1 MAPSELPGEP
11 ADRMRRSDGAQT
23 RERLLL
29 SALRLFAEKGYERTS
44 TREFAHSAHANVGAI
59 AYYFGDKQGLYR
71 AAFTEV
77 TGNPRDDIAAFAD
90 PALSLHQALL
100 AVYRGFAEPFELGE
114 LPRLCTRLHLRE
126 MIEPTGA
133 WQTHIQ
139 MDLRPYHQALT
150 EVLRR
155 HLGLP
160 RPDDDL
166 YRLAFA
172 IVSLGVYLYVG
183 QDLIDDLC
191 PSLMADAPAIHRWA
205 ERMAE
210 HALAMVQAEA
220 RRRGLPL
227 PTDNP

>member
-1 MAPSELPGEP
+1 MTPDGIRPDT
-11 ADRMRRSDGAQT
+11 ADRTRRSDGAQT

-29 SALRLFAEKGYERTS
+29 SALRLFAEQGYDRTS
-44 TREFAHSAHANVGAI
+44 TREIAQAAQANVGAI

-77 TGNPRDDIAAFAD
+77 GGNPRDDIARFAD
-90 PALSLHQALL
+90 PALSLRQALL
-100 AVYRGFAEPFELGE
+100 AIYHGFAEPFERGE

-139 MDLRPYHQALT
+139 TDLRPYHQALV

-160 RPDDDL
+160 RADDDL
-166 YRLAFA
+166 YRLGFA

-191 PSLMADAPAIHRWA
+191 PSLMADTPAIHRWA
-205 ERMAE
+205 ERMADL
-210 HALAMVQAEA
+210 ALAMVDAEA

-227 PTDNP
+227 QPDIP